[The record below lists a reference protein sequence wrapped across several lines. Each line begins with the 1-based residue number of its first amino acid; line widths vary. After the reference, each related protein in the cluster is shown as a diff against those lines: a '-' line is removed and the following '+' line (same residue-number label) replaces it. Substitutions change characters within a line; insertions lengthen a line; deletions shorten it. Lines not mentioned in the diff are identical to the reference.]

1 MGLFAKIRRDFTAVK
16 TKDPAYP
23 GGLKGALEIL
33 LCYPGFHAL
42 LAHRL
47 LHFLHSDLKI
57 PVLPKFLGYFVRL
70 LTGIEIHPG
79 ARIGS
84 GVLIDHGMGVVIGAT
99 AVIEDDVTLYHG
111 VTLGAKGSETGGKR
125 HPTVKRGAFIGS
137 GAKILGDV
145 TVGAHSKV
153 GAGSVVVRDVP
164 PGTTVVGI
172 PAKVVRSRNI
182 VDEGATEVTA
192 EIAREAVLAEKLEN
206 LQKELDTLRQQLA
219 VTLASH
225 EREAS

>member
-1 MGLFAKIRRDFTAVK
+1 MGVFKKIRRDFAAVK
-16 TKDPAYP
+16 RKDPAYP
-23 GGLKGALEIL
+23 GGLRGALEIL

-47 LHFLHSDLKI
+47 LHFLHNDLKI
-57 PVLPKFLGYFVRL
+57 PVLPKFLGYLVRL

-111 VTLGAKGSETGGKR
+111 VTLGAKGNETGGKR

-137 GAKILGDV
+137 GAKILGNI

-172 PAKVVRSRNI
+172 PARVVRPRNTA
-182 VDEGATEVTA
+182 DEAMTDITSGN
-192 EIAREAVLAEKLEN
+192 AREAGLAERLEKLQE
-206 LQKELDTLRQQLA
+206 ELDTLRRQLSGTLPSPEKEA
-219 VTLASH
+219 V
-225 EREAS
+225 

>member
-1 MGLFAKIRRDFTAVK
+1 MGVFTKIRRDYTAVK

-23 GGLKGALEIL
+23 GGVKGALEIL

-42 LAHRL
+42 VAHRL
-47 LHFLHSDLKI
+47 LHFLHHGLKI
-57 PVLPKFLGYFVRL
+57 PVLPKFLGYLVRL

-84 GVLIDHGMGVVIGAT
+84 GVLIDHGMGVVIGST
-99 AVIEDDVTLYHG
+99 SVIEDDVTLYHG
-111 VTLGAKGSETGGKR
+111 VTLGAKGNEGGGKR
-125 HPTVKRGAFIGS
+125 HPTVKKGAFIGS
-137 GAKILGDV
+137 GAKILGNV

-172 PAKVVRSRNI
+172 PARIVRPRDTA
-182 VDEGATEVTA
+182 DEGLINVTA
-192 EIAREAVLAEKLEN
+192 GIARDGALAERLEKLQE
-206 LQKELDTLRQQLA
+206 ELDTLRRQLA
-219 VTLASH
+219 GTLPNR
-225 EREAS
+225 EREAV